1 MMMLMMLMMLMMM
14 IMMMM
19 MIIISFGRLL
29 FILAAIRD
37 AIPDSFCAAS
47 KIIRDRASVHTQI
60 KNGCGG
66 AISVTEQS

>member
-1 MMMLMMLMMLMMM
+1 MMMMLLLLMM

-19 MIIISFGRLL
+19 MMIIIMPFGRLL

-47 KIIRDRASVHTQI
+47 KIIRDRASVHNQI

>member
-1 MMMLMMLMMLMMM
+1 MMMMM
-14 IMMMM
+14 MMMM
-19 MIIISFGRLL
+19 MIIIMPFGRLL

>member
-1 MMMLMMLMMLMMM
+1 MMMMMMMM
-14 IMMMM
+14 IMMM
-19 MIIISFGRLL
+19 IIIMPFGRLL

-47 KIIRDRASVHTQI
+47 KIIRDRASVHTQV

-66 AISVTEQS
+66 VISVTEQS

>member
-1 MMMLMMLMMLMMM
+1 MMMMMMMM
-14 IMMMM
+14 IMMM
-19 MIIISFGRLL
+19 IIIMPFGRLL

-47 KIIRDRASVHTQI
+47 KIIRDRASVHTQV